1 MANISISSNNKR
13 VAKNTLLLYF
23 RMFLTMA
30 ITLFTSRVILRA
42 LGVEDYGIYN
52 VVGGVV
58 AMMGVLNNAMAVAAQ
73 RYLTFELGRNDVE
86 RLNLVFNVSTIIYL
100 ILSVIFLILAETV
113 GLWFLNTQ
121 LIIPE
126 ERMVAANW
134 VYQFSIVC
142 CIIGLMLAP
151 YKASII
157 AHEEMGIY
165 AYVSI
170 GDSVLKLIIVYL
182 LYISS
187 FDKLI
192 SYGVLHLVVVALVA
206 AIYYTFCH
214 IKFKECR
221 FKFLFDKQ
229 LFKELLSY
237 SGWNIFGSA
246 ASLVKGQGINVLLN
260 MFFTPAVNAA
270 RGIAYQV
277 NAAVSVFFTN
287 FYTAV
292 RPQITK
298 YYAQEDLKNMMLLVF
313 RSTKMACFLIVF
325 LSIPI
330 IVETPFIIKLW
341 LGIIP
346 DYVIP
351 FVRIIMIITM
361 IDSMSH
367 PLMTTAHATGR
378 IKAYQFVV
386 GMMNIMIL
394 PISYVALK
402 LGSGPVSV
410 FFISLAMSV
419 LCFGARMIVVKR
431 LIDFPV
437 KRYTIDVLFPCFLVT
452 IISVIPPM
460 VSHYLL
466 PSGWLPVI
474 ITILISVFS
483 TILCVYFIGLN
494 RLEKDFVSNF
504 IKSKLHR

>member
-1 MANISISSNNKR
+1 MSKNISSNNKR
-13 VAKNTLLLYF
+13 IAKNTMLLYL

-73 RYLTFELGRNDVE
+73 RYLTFEIGRNNIE
-86 RLNLVFNVSTIIYL
+86 RLNLVFNISIIIYML
-100 ILSVIFLILAETV
+100 LSIILLILAETV

-121 LIIPE
+121 LVIPE

-134 VYQFSIVC
+134 VYQFSIIS
-142 CIIGLMLAP
+142 CIVGLMLAP
-151 YKASII
+151 YNASII
-157 AHEEMGIY
+157 AHEEMGVY

-170 GDSVLKLIIVYL
+170 ADSVLKLGIVYL
-182 LYISS
+182 LYVSS

-192 SYGVLHLVVVALVA
+192 SYGALNLLVVILI
-206 AIYYTFCH
+206 AICYYVFCH

-221 FKFLFDKQ
+221 FKFLFDKS

-237 SGWNIFGSA
+237 SGWNVFGSA
-246 ASLVKGQGINVLLN
+246 ASLVKGQGVNVLLN

-298 YYAQEDLKNMMLLVF
+298 YYAQEDMKNMILLVF

-330 IVETPFIIKLW
+330 IVETPFIVKLW

-346 DYVIP
+346 DYVVP
-351 FVRIIMIITM
+351 FIRIIMLITM
-361 IDSMSH
+361 IDSMSN

-402 LGSGPVSV
+402 MGAEPVSV
-410 FFISLAMSV
+410 FIISLVMSV
-419 LCFGARMIVVKR
+419 LCFGARMIVVNR

-437 KRYTIDVLFPCFLVT
+437 KKYIIEVLFPCFLVT
-452 IISVIPPM
+452 VLSVIPPII
-460 VSHYLL
+460 SHHFLQ
-466 PSGWLPVI
+466 SGWQSVI
-474 ITILISVFS
+474 ITVLISVFS

-494 RLEKDFVSNF
+494 RVEKNF
-504 IKSKLHR
+504 ISSLIKTKLHR